1 MSFSVTFRD
10 AAHDV
15 RIVAPAGD
23 LDAHTAPEFEA
34 ALQHAMAA
42 GDVRLVVDASGLAYV
57 SSAGVGVFMACLDPA
72 RDAGGDLKVA
82 ALSDRV
88 RDVFDLLGV
97 HEVLEVTPTVDDAV
111 AAFP

>member
-1 MSFSVTFRD
+1 MSFSVTFRSAD
-10 AAHDV
+10 RGV
-15 RIVAPAGD
+15 RVVAPTGD

-82 ALSDRV
+82 ALSERV
-88 RDVFDLLGV
+88 REVFDLLGV
-97 HEVLEVTPTVDDAV
+97 HEVLDVAETVEAAV
-111 AAFP
+111 GAFP

>member
-1 MSFSVTFRD
+1 MTFRD
-10 AAHDV
+10 AERHV
-15 RIVAPAGD
+15 RVVAPTGD

-34 ALQHAMAA
+34 ALQHALAA
-42 GDVRLVVDASGLAYV
+42 GDVRLVVDASALAYV
-57 SSAGVGVFMACLDPA
+57 SSAGVGVFIACLDPA

-82 ALSDRV
+82 ALTDRV

-97 HEVLEVTPTVDDAV
+97 HEVLDVAATVDDAV